1 VEFEEYVSARGQEL
15 VRLGFTVSGDY
26 QRAEDLA
33 QIALMQAFR
42 SWRKV
47 RKVDDP
53 HNYVRRTLINAYL
66 SMTRRRSFSEAPRAE
81 IDPRRTVPDPAVDVV
96 NSDSLWR
103 ALATLSARERVV
115 LVLRY
120 YEDLDDRTIA
130 EVLGIKP
137 SSVRATASR
146 ALATLRQSRI
156 QNEATH
162 SNRVDERLS

>member
-1 VEFEEYVSARGQEL
+1 MEFEEYVSARGQEL

-47 RKVDDP
+47 RKADDP
-53 HNYVRRTLINAYL
+53 HHYVRRILINAYL
-66 SMTRRRSFSEAPRAE
+66 SMTRRRSFTEAPTAE
-81 IDPRRTVPDPAVDVV
+81 IDAERTVPDPATDIV
-96 NSDSLWR
+96 NSDDLWR
-103 ALATLSARERVV
+103 SLARLSARERVV

-120 YEDLDDRTIA
+120 YQDLDDHTIA
-130 EVLGIKP
+130 DLLGIKP

-146 ALATLRQSRI
+146 ALATLRRTRQS
-156 QNEATH
+156 H
-162 SNRVDERLS
+162 RVDERLS

>member
-42 SWRKV
+42 SRRKV
-47 RKVDDP
+47 RKADDP
-53 HNYVRRTLINAYL
+53 HYYVRRILINAYL
-66 SMTRRRSFSEAPRAE
+66 SMARRRSFSEAPTADIDAE
-81 IDPRRTVPDPAVDVV
+81 RTVPDPATDIV
-96 NSDSLWR
+96 NSDDLWQ
-103 ALATLSARERVV
+103 ALATLSAQERVV

-120 YEDLDDRTIA
+120 YQDLDDRTIA
-130 EVLGIKP
+130 DLLGIKP

-146 ALATLRQSRI
+146 ALATLRKTRQ
-156 QNEATH
+156 A
-162 SNRVDERLS
+162 NRVG

>member
-1 VEFEEYVSARGQEL
+1 MEFEEYVSARGQEL

-47 RKVDDP
+47 RNADDP
-53 HNYVRRTLINAYL
+53 HHYVRRILVNEFL
-66 SMTRRRSFSEAPRAE
+66 SMTRRRSYSEAPTAE
-81 IDPRRTVPDPAVDVV
+81 LDPQGAVPDHATDIA
-96 NSDSLWR
+96 NSDDLWR

-120 YEDLDDRTIA
+120 YQDLDDQTIA
-130 EVLGIKP
+130 DVLGIKP

-146 ALATLRQSRI
+146 ALASLR
-156 QNEATH
+156 EARNT
-162 SNRVDERLS
+162 SRVDERLS

>member
-1 VEFEEYVSARGQEL
+1 MEFEEYVSARGQEL

-47 RKVDDP
+47 RTAHDP
-53 HNYVRRTLINAYL
+53 HHYVRRILVNEYL
-66 SMTRRRSFSEAPRAE
+66 SMTRRRSFSEAPTADLE
-81 IDPRRTVPDPAVDVV
+81 PRRTVPDHATHVV
-96 NSDSLWR
+96 NSDDLWR

-120 YEDLDDRTIA
+120 YQDLDDHTIA
-130 EVLGIKP
+130 DLLGIKP

-146 ALATLRQSRI
+146 ALATLRRTRQS
-156 QNEATH
+156 H
-162 SNRVDERLS
+162 RVDERLS

>member
-47 RKVDDP
+47 RNTDDP
-53 HNYVRRTLINAYL
+53 HHYVRRILVNEYL
-66 SMTRRRSFSEAPRAE
+66 SMTRRRSFREAPTADL
-81 IDPRRTVPDPAVDVV
+81 DPQHTVPDHAAHVV
-96 NSDSLWR
+96 NSDDLWR
-103 ALATLSARERVV
+103 ALANLSARERVV

-120 YEDLDDRTIA
+120 YQDLDDQTIA
-130 EVLGIKP
+130 DVLGIKP

-146 ALATLRQSRI
+146 ALASLRKARD
-156 QNEATH
+156 

>member
-66 SMTRRRSFSEAPRAE
+66 SMTRRRSFGEAPTAD
-81 IDPRRTVPDPAVDVV
+81 IDPRRTVPDPATDVV
-96 NSDSLWR
+96 NSDNLWR

-120 YEDLDDRTIA
+120 YEDLDDNTIA

-146 ALATLRQSRI
+146 ALATLRKT
-156 QNEATH
+156 TH

>member
-1 VEFEEYVSARGQEL
+1 MEFEEYVSARGQEL

-47 RKVDDP
+47 RTAHDP
-53 HNYVRRTLINAYL
+53 HHYVRRILVNEYL
-66 SMTRRRSFSEAPRAE
+66 SMTRRRSFSEAPTADLE
-81 IDPRRTVPDPAVDVV
+81 PRRTVPDHATHVV
-96 NSDSLWR
+96 NSDDLWR

-120 YEDLDDRTIA
+120 YQDLDDQTIA
-130 EVLGIKP
+130 DVLGIKP

-146 ALATLRQSRI
+146 ALASLRKARDSTRD
-156 QNEATH
+156 